1 MSVLRSRYRCRSC
14 DRSIE
19 PEARTW
25 RCDACGGLLD
35 LDGLAVAMPGAGAA
49 VGAGLWRYLAALP
62 VDPASPAWSRAT
74 MGEGATPLV
83 PIDPDHPAVLAKVDF
98 AMPTLS
104 FKDRGAVVLLAAA
117 VALGAERVVA
127 DSSGNAGTAV
137 AAYAARLGLPARI
150 FVPAGTSPGKL
161 AQVLAHGAELEL
173 VAGSRHDV
181 ALAAQ
186 AALERTGAFYASHVH
201 NPVFVHGVKTALY
214 EIVEQLGG
222 APDTLVL
229 PAGNGTYVLG
239 AALATDEL
247 IALGVIDRRPR
258 IVAVQAVGCAPLAAA
273 WHGVEPPAPTA
284 TIAEGIAIAV
294 PPRREQVLEAVRVSG
309 GEIVTVTDDEV
320 RSARTWLAG
329 RGFFV
334 EPTAAVTA
342 AAWRARAHGPD
353 LGTTVVV
360 LCGAGLKA
368 P

>member
-1 MSVLRSRYRCRSC
+1 
-14 DRSIE
+14 
-19 PEARTW
+19 
-25 RCDACGGLLD
+25 
-35 LDGLAVAMPGAGAA
+35 MPGTAA
-49 VGAGLWRYLAALP
+49 PVGAGLWRYLAALP
-62 VDPASPAWSRAT
+62 VQPASAAWARAT

-83 PIDPDHPAVLAKVDF
+83 PLDPDHPTVLAKVDF

-117 VALGAERVVA
+117 AALGAEGVVA

-137 AAYAARLGLPARI
+137 AAYAARLGLPARV
-150 FVPAGTSPGKL
+150 FVPASTSPGKL
-161 AQVLAHGAELEL
+161 AQVVAHGAELQL

-186 AALERTGAFYASHVH
+186 AAVEHTGAFYASHVH

-239 AALATDEL
+239 AALAADEL
-247 IALGVIDRRPR
+247 VALGAIDRRPR

-273 WHGVEPPAPTA
+273 WHGVEPPAPTG
-284 TIAEGIAIAV
+284 TIAEGIAVAV
-294 PPRREQVLEAVRVSG
+294 PARRDQVLEAVRASG

-320 RSARTWLAG
+320 RAARAWLAG

-334 EPTAAVTA
+334 EPTAAATA
-342 AAWRARAHGPD
+342 AAWRAGGREAD
-353 LGTTVVV
+353 GTTVVV